1 MGFGLSILDM
11 EISILVAMRSETS
24 WETENFES
32 LEENLREVSLEAM
45 RR

>member
-11 EISILVAMRSETS
+11 EISFLAAMRFETS

-32 LEENLREVSLEAM
+32 LEENLREASLEAM